1 MNTLREQEEILTH
14 QVILLM
20 DLLAKDVSNQ
30 LVQDKLDELVLE
42 REHIRG
48 MLLDAIRESNR

>member
-20 DLLAKDVSNQ
+20 ELLAKDVSNQ
-30 LVQDKLDELVLE
+30 LIQDKLDELVLE

-48 MLLDAIRESNR
+48 MLLDAMRERNR